1 MEGIKR
7 ELKIS
12 LIARCDAP
20 MEKLR
25 DKLKNTR
32 FAARWSADK
41 HFQERVSQLFA
52 ITINCIYIAVK
63 LYSGIYYRSAWFIA
77 LAIYYALLVFI
88 RDAILGRVS
97 VQDRRLG
104 WRRYRLCGIMLL
116 FMNQALTVL
125 VVFIVHQNK
134 SFEYSGYLIYAMAL
148 YAFYAIITAV
158 IEVFRI
164 RRYDSPVLSA
174 AKAVNLVA
182 AMVSIL
188 SLTTALL
195 SRYGGESG
203 VAFSRTITALTG
215 GGICVLVLAMA
226 IYMIVRATGKLR
238 FENQGPRG

>member
-1 MEGIKR
+1 M
-7 ELKIS
+7 
-12 LIARCDAP
+12 
-20 MEKLR
+20 
-25 DKLKNTR
+25 KNTR
-32 FAARWSADK
+32 FAARWSSDK

-88 RDAILGRVS
+88 RVAILGRVS

-134 SFEYSGYLIYAMAL
+134 SFDLIYAMAL

-238 FENQGPRG
+238 LENQGSQG

>member
-1 MEGIKR
+1 M
-7 ELKIS
+7 
-12 LIARCDAP
+12 
-20 MEKLR
+20 
-25 DKLKNTR
+25 KNTR
-32 FAARWSADK
+32 FAARWSSDK

-88 RDAILGRVS
+88 RVAILGRVS

-134 SFEYSGYLIYAMAL
+134 SFDLIYAMAL

-195 SRYGGESG
+195 SR
-203 VAFSRTITALTG
+203 TA
-215 GGICVLVLAMA
+215 
-226 IYMIVRATGKLR
+226 VRAALLSVER
-238 FENQGPRG
+238 